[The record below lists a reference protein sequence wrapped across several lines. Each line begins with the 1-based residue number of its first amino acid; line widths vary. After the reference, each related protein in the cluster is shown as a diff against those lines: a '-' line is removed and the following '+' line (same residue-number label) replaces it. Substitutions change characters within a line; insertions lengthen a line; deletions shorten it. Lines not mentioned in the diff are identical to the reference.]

1 VLVNAGPWLAV
12 PPGGYGGIENVVA
25 TLVSELRAAG
35 HRVVLATVGE
45 STIEVDRKVGAFEEG
60 QFARLAAPYG
70 EVVGITHAHM
80 AAVLG
85 ALRDEPAI
93 DIVHDHIEVVGASM
107 LAALGP
113 ACPPTLQTL
122 HWDLRKHAR
131 FYDTFDGAGRV
142 FFAAVSESQRARAP
156 RNLARQTVGVVP
168 LSATAPGP
176 PEPAAGHLLCLG
188 RLTPLKGFDVA
199 ARACQRLRHPLVIA
213 GPVGGQPDRVALDA
227 ALADPD
233 SPARTYADVRYFLDQ
248 VDPLVDGE
256 VVRWVGSVAGPDKD
270 RLLRT
275 ARAVVFP
282 LQWEEPG
289 GTAIVEALLSG
300 VPVVGFRRGCLPS
313 LVEHG
318 VTGFVVD
325 TEDELDEHLRRVDE
339 LDRDAIAARVG
350 DRFSPARMAA
360 EYVSLYRQVI
370 ARAGVSAGAAVGTA
384 GRPLARS
391 DRLGVSPAARRS

>member
-45 STIEVDRKVGAFEEG
+45 STIEVDRKVAAFDDG
-60 QFARLAAPYG
+60 QFARLAGPYG
-70 EVVGITHAHM
+70 AVVGITHAHM

-93 DIVHDHIEVVGASM
+93 DIVHDHLEVVGPSM

-122 HWDLRKHAR
+122 HWDLRKHGR

-142 FFAAVSESQRARAP
+142 FFAAVSESQRAQAP

-168 LSATAPGP
+168 LSATPPGP

-188 RLTPLKGFDVA
+188 RLTPLKGFEVA
-199 ARACQRLRHPLVIA
+199 ARACHRLRRPLVIA
-213 GPVGGQPDRVALDA
+213 GPVGGQHDRVALEA
-227 ALADPD
+227 ALSDPD
-233 SPARTYADVRYFLDQ
+233 SPVRTYADVRYFLDE
-248 VDPLVDGE
+248 VDPLVDGKL
-256 VVRWVGSVAGPDKD
+256 VRWVGSVAGPDKD
-270 RLLRT
+270 TLLRT

-289 GTAIVEALLSG
+289 GTAIVEALLAG

-325 TEDELDEHLRRVDE
+325 TEDELVEHLRRVDE
-339 LDRDAIAARVG
+339 LDRCAIAERVG
-350 DRFSPARMAA
+350 ERFSPARMAA
-360 EYVSLYRQVI
+360 DYVALYRQVI
-370 ARAGVSAGAAVGTA
+370 ARAGASAAAPAGLGGGA
-384 GRPLARS
+384 LAPA
-391 DRLGVSPAARRS
+391 DPLGVSPARRS